1 MIPPIRWPLASAI
14 AWSRRRVTAALVT
27 IRGKILLALLVMS
40 TITASL
46 GIYATMSIRQA
57 AGLVVETFDRSLMSI
72 SFARAAEADFAAM
85 RAAFERGR
93 ADAAPQPAAQ
103 QRKLALLMA
112 EDLGI
117 AATRARSAPAAA
129 AARAAQAA
137 VDRWEQD
144 AALLAATPGSAERR
158 GALDRDAAAVDR
170 QIELLINLTA
180 GDGFLYRQRALGSI
194 GEQASLA
201 GIGTLLALLLSGGVA
216 WMLARRII
224 GPVAAAS
231 AVAER
236 IARGELDTV
245 VPPGGGDELGRLLAS
260 MDKMRGSIS
269 SAMAWEV
276 AQRQSAQTRLVDAIE
291 GSREGV
297 VLLDA
302 ERRVVA
308 ANTQAMS
315 FFGGYAALET
325 VAAESHAAGGEE
337 EERLTNGRW
346 LRISRSTTHEDGV
359 VAICSDITAIKQR
372 EAELE
377 QINLCLDA
385 ALSNMS
391 QGLCLY
397 DTDDHLRMANRRFC
411 EIYRLPPAFIRPGL
425 SLRAVLEHSLATGYG
440 FATTLDDLHVQYLTA
455 VARDDGEPRIEQLR
469 DGRMIAVVH
478 RRLGDGGSIVTY
490 EDVTERR
497 RTEAQIL
504 FMARHDALTG
514 LPNRVLLRERLDQA
528 LGQFGRG
535 SGFAVLYLDLDRFK
549 NVNDTLGH
557 ALGDELLR
565 AVGDRLRACA
575 REVDT
580 VARLGGDEFAIV
592 QLGVGGPADAAVL
605 AERVIA
611 VVSEPYDLKGHRV
624 VIGTSCGIAIPPEAG
639 TSCETLLKNADLAL
653 YRAKTDGR
661 GIFRIYEREMEARLQ
676 GRLTIEADLRR
687 AIERGELELFY
698 QPEVEL
704 ASGEISACEA
714 LLRWPHPTRGMI
726 PPAEFIPVAEET
738 GLIVALGEWA
748 VRRACRDAR
757 RWPTPARV
765 AVNVSALQ
773 FRHPG
778 LVPAILDA
786 LADSGLPPE
795 RLEVEVTES
804 VLLEANEAIL
814 AALRELH
821 EHGVQIALDD
831 FGTGF
836 SSLSYL
842 GSFPL
847 DRIKIDRS
855 FVRDMTRK
863 AEAASIVRAIV
874 GLARSLGMRTTAEG
888 VETPEQ
894 LARVRA
900 DGCTEVQGHYFS
912 AACPAGE
919 LLELMRRWRSR
930 ALAVA

>member
-1 MIPPIRWPLASAI
+1 MALPIPGPFANAI
-14 AWSRRRVTAALVT
+14 AWSRRRVAAALIT
-27 IRGKILLALLVMS
+27 IRGKILIALLVMS
-40 TITASL
+40 AITAAL
-46 GIYATMSIRQA
+46 GIYATASIRQA

-72 SFARAAEADFAAM
+72 SFARAAAADFAAM

-93 ADAAPQPAAQ
+93 ADATTRDYAQ
-103 QRKLALLMA
+103 QDKLAQLMT

-117 AATRARSAPAAA
+117 AAARARSAPAVAA
-129 AARAAQAA
+129 AHAAQVA
-137 VDRWEQD
+137 VDRWSHD
-144 AALLAATPGSAERR
+144 AALLAAIPGSAERR
-158 GALDRDAAAVDR
+158 LALDHDAQAVNR

-194 GEQASLA
+194 GEQTRLA
-201 GIGTLLALLLSGGVA
+201 GVGTLFALLLSGGVA

-224 GPVAAAS
+224 GPVAVAS

-236 IARGELDTV
+236 IASGELDTV

-260 MDKMRGSIS
+260 MHKMRDSIS

-276 AQRQSAQTRLVDAIE
+276 AQRRSAQTRLVDAIE
-291 GSREGV
+291 SSREGV

-302 ERRVVA
+302 TGRVVA
-308 ANTQAMS
+308 ANSQATS
-315 FFGGYAALET
+315 FFGGDAALAAA
-325 VAAESHAAGGEE
+325 VADARATAGDEE
-337 EERLTNGRW
+337 ELLTDGRW
-346 LRISRSTTHEDGV
+346 LRISRSATHEGGV

-397 DTDDHLRMANRRFC
+397 DSDDHLRIANRRFC
-411 EIYRLPPAFIRPGL
+411 ELYRLSPALIRAGMP
-425 SLRAVLEHSLATGYG
+425 LRTVLEHALASGGG
-440 FATTLDDLHVQYLTA
+440 FASTLDELHVQYLTA
-455 VARDDGEPRIEQLR
+455 LARDDGKPRVEQLR
-469 DGRMIAVVH
+469 DGSMIAVVH

-514 LPNRVLLRERLDQA
+514 LPNRVLLRERLEQA

-535 SGFAVLYLDLDRFK
+535 SGFAVLCLDLDRFK

-565 AVGDRLRACA
+565 AVSDRLRACA

-592 QLGVGGPADAAVL
+592 QLGINGPADAAIL
-605 AERVIA
+605 AERVIT

-661 GIFRIYEREMEARLQ
+661 AVFRRYEREMEARLH
-676 GRLTIEADLRR
+676 GRLTMEADLRR

-698 QPEVEL
+698 QPEIEL
-704 ASGEISACEA
+704 TSGEISTCEA

-726 PPAEFIPVAEET
+726 PPAEFVPVAEET
-738 GLIVALGEWA
+738 GLIVALGKWA
-748 VRRACRDAR
+748 VRQACRDAKS
-757 RWPTPARV
+757 WPTPARV

-773 FRHPG
+773 FRHAE
-778 LVPAILDA
+778 LVPMILGALTDA
-786 LADSGLPPE
+786 GLSPT

-804 VLLEANEAIL
+804 VLLEANETIL
-814 AALRELH
+814 TSLRELH
-821 EHGVQIALDD
+821 RHGVQIALDD

-855 FVRDMTRK
+855 FIRDMTTK

-912 AACPAGE
+912 PACPAGE
-919 LLELMRRWRSR
+919 LLELMRCWRSR

>member
-1 MIPPIRWPLASAI
+1 MASPIHWRVAKI
-14 AWSRRRVTAALVT
+14 TAWIRRVAGAPVT

-40 TITASL
+40 AITAAL
-46 GIYATMSIRQA
+46 GVYATLSIRQA

-72 SFARAAEADFAAM
+72 SFARAAAADFAAM

-93 ADAAPQPAAQ
+93 ADWVPMPSARQE
-103 QRKLALLMA
+103 KLAHLIT

-117 AATRARSAPAAA
+117 AAGRARSAPAVAA
-129 AARAAQAA
+129 AHAAQAA
-137 VDRWEQD
+137 VDRWKHD
-144 AALLAATPGSAERR
+144 AALLDADPGSRERR
-158 GALDRDAAAVDR
+158 AALDHGAEAVNR

-180 GDGFLYRQRALGSI
+180 GDGFLYRQRALSSI
-194 GEQASLA
+194 GEQTRLA
-201 GIGTLLALLLSGGVA
+201 AIGTLLALVLSGGVA
-216 WMLARRII
+216 WLLARRII

-231 AVAER
+231 AAAER

-245 VPPGGGDELGRLLAS
+245 VPSGGGDELGLLLAS
-260 MDKMRGSIS
+260 MDKMRDSIR

-291 GSREGV
+291 RSREGV

-308 ANTQAMS
+308 ANSQAMS
-315 FFGGYAALET
+315 YFGGYAALET
-325 VAAESHAAGGEE
+325 VAAESHATSGEE

-346 LRISRSTTHEDGV
+346 LRISRSATHEGGI
-359 VAICSDITAIKQR
+359 VAICSDITPIKQR

-397 DTDDHLRMANRRFC
+397 DADDRLRIANRRFC
-411 EIYRLPPAFIRPGL
+411 ELYRLSLALIRPGL
-425 SLRAVLEHSLATGYG
+425 SLREVLEHNIANGSGYG
-440 FATTLDDLHVQYLTA
+440 TTLDELHVQYLTA
-455 VARDDGEPRIEQLR
+455 LARDDGEPRIEQLR

-478 RRLGDGGSIVTY
+478 RRLNDGGSIVTY

-514 LPNRVLLRERLDQA
+514 LPNRALLRERLDQA

-535 SGFAVLYLDLDRFK
+535 IGFAVLYLDLDRFK

-580 VARLGGDEFAIV
+580 VSRLGGDEFAIV
-592 QLGVGGPADAAVL
+592 QLGIGGAADTAVL

-676 GRLTIEADLRR
+676 GRLTMEADLRR
-687 AIERGELELFY
+687 AIERGELELHY
-698 QPEVEL
+698 QPEIEL

-726 PPAEFIPVAEET
+726 PPSEFVPIAEET
-738 GLIVALGEWA
+738 GLIIPLGEWA

-757 RWPTPARV
+757 RWPIPARV

-773 FRHPG
+773 FRHSG

-786 LADSGLPPE
+786 LADAGLPAS
-795 RLEVEVTES
+795 RLEIEVTEFGAPRGERRNPRRAPRAARARRADCARRLRDR
-804 VLLEANEAIL
+804 VLLA
-814 AALRELH
+814 
-821 EHGVQIALDD
+821 Q
-831 FGTGF
+831 
-836 SSLSYL
+836 LS
-842 GSFPL
+842 
-847 DRIKIDRS
+847 R
-855 FVRDMTRK
+855 
-863 AEAASIVRAIV
+863 
-874 GLARSLGMRTTAEG
+874 
-888 VETPEQ
+888 Q
-894 LARVRA
+894 L
-900 DGCTEVQGHYFS
+900 S
-912 AACPAGE
+912 P
-919 LLELMRRWRSR
+919 
-930 ALAVA
+930 